1 MKRLLI
7 IAIAGLFFNG
17 MDHARAQPATAEKS
31 LVELVKE
38 FNSSYPVE
46 LKKVKAAVREGKGLD
61 AQEFSDSYKKLLFN
75 IYLGYNSKIAQA
87 KSSEAVAKKD
97 EDVVKFFKSA
107 LEKMEYRETEVDQ
120 ASEELK
126 AHYVYLE
133 ASKYRLRKKAFV
145 DFVSWQTQ
153 ATLSGPFENTALLAN
168 NLGYQAGFG
177 FNFENSYWSFGTEL
191 AGLIGYGGVSSVA
204 GLIDYQ
210 QSSVPAFG
218 GRFSLSGARV
228 VSSSGSLL
236 GIRAAAQYFKQ
247 TLSTPSTAGYSI
259 QQDKAL
265 SFTTTIFTQWRYD
278 RYYFETEFGR
288 YIARPSTIW
297 SMGVGML
304 F

>member
-7 IAIAGLFFNG
+7 IAISCLLLNG
-17 MDHARAQPATAEKS
+17 IGFARAQTATLEKS
-31 LVELVKE
+31 LVEQVKE
-38 FNSSYPVE
+38 FNKSFPIE
-46 LKKVKAAVREGKGLD
+46 LKKLKIAVREGSGLNSN
-61 AQEFSDSYKKLLFN
+61 EFTDDYKKLLFD
-75 IYLGYNSKIAQA
+75 IYLGYNSKIA
-87 KSSEAVAKKD
+87 KSKSNEEIAKKD
-97 EDVVKFFKSA
+97 EDAIRFLKSV
-107 LEKMEYRETEVDQ
+107 LEKLEYRETEVDQ

-133 ASKYRLRKKAFV
+133 AKKYRLKKKAFL

-153 ATLSGPFENTALLAN
+153 ATLSGPFEKTALLAN

-177 FNFENSYWSFGTEL
+177 FNLENSFWSFGTEL
-191 AGLIGYGGVSSVA
+191 AGLFGSGGISSIT

-210 QSSVPAFG
+210 QSSVPVFG
-218 GRFSLSGARV
+218 GRISLSGAWV

-236 GIRAAAQYFKQ
+236 GIRTSAQYFKQ
-247 TLSTPSTAGYSI
+247 TLTTPSTAGYSI

-265 SFTTTIFTQWRYD
+265 SFTATLFTQWRYD

-297 SMGVGML
+297 SMGLGML